1 MTDHAKNRPPSAAKR
16 WLACPFS
23 ATVTPIYERGDTDA
37 SNKGDRWHEAMYDRI
52 VFGTL
57 PLDYDPDAADAM
69 EELAEYVIERF
80 KAGGPGTRLY
90 VERRLDIPETGE
102 FGTVDILI
110 VSPLFIEVLD
120 EKSGY
125 IVVEPDHNDQE
136 LTYLCGAIA
145 EFGPRPQYR
154 LSIHQPNY
162 DHKDGPL
169 RVWDATEI
177 DVDTHRCAIAESL
190 AAPDFINA
198 GPHCKATYCEHRGA
212 CEPFRQY
219 CMDDLALGWHTSELK
234 ASSDADLSKALDASD
249 ELGGW
254 RTELRAEAMRRIM
267 NMDRDVPG
275 YKVVKGRKQRTV
287 LDAKAVVKSIG
298 QKLGAEWA
306 ARLFPD
312 LHWLEPGYLETVLM
326 TGVSE
331 ELLKSLGTPKHIEDI
346 IKQYARVSQLK
357 RGEWKSLYT
366 QVVGEYIRETASGL
380 TLERAID
387 GRPAHRRGGEFG
399 PIQQPPN
406 ATNGSTIL

>member
-1 MTDHAKNRPPSAAKR
+1 MQD
-16 WLACPFS
+16 LA
-23 ATVTPIYERGDTDA
+23 TME
-37 SNKGDRWHEAMYDRI
+37 YDI
-52 VFGTL
+52 HMSLQT
-57 PLDYDPDAADAM
+57 PDA
-69 EELAEYVIERF
+69 V
-80 KAGGPGTRLY
+80 
-90 VERRLDIPETGE
+90 
-102 FGTVDILI
+102 
-110 VSPLFIEVLD
+110 
-120 EKSGY
+120 
-125 IVVEPDHNDQE
+125 
-136 LTYLCGAIA
+136 
-145 EFGPRPQYR
+145 
-154 LSIHQPNY
+154 
-162 DHKDGPL
+162 
-169 RVWDATEI
+169 
-177 DVDTHRCAIAESL
+177 
-190 AAPDFINA
+190 NA
-198 GPHCKATYCEHRGA
+198 GPHCKGTYCEHRGA
-212 CEPFRQY
+212 CEAFRQY

-234 ASSDADLSKALDASD
+234 AMNDADLSKALDASD

-312 LHWLEPGYLETVLM
+312 LAWLQPGYLEDVLM
-326 TGVSE
+326 RGVSE

-387 GRPAHRRGGEFG
+387 GRPAHRRGAEFG
-399 PIQQPPN
+399 PLQQPPSTP
-406 ATNGSTIL
+406 ASSTII